1 MKKYGV
7 LALATVLAISGI
19 LWIGGQGSDE
29 GIAVTVHTMAEQPVK
44 KTVVCSGI
52 VESVES
58 KNIYLD
64 VSCIA
69 GEVYSKAGQQVKKGD
84 VLFTVDV
91 DATKQVLATLGGTA
105 AAVPD
110 DAINKEITAPV
121 NGVLTALNVQSGE
134 LADSSKPCAVISSSD
149 ELQVKV
155 AIHEKDIKR
164 VAVGQKVQVSGTAF
178 QKDTYTGTVTEISPS
193 ARQQYVGSV
202 TETVVDA
209 IVTLDTDCLDD
220 SLRLGLTAQADVI
233 VEELP
238 DALVIPYGCILQ
250 DEENREFVYVVQE
263 GCAVKRVVE
272 TGSELKEGCCIT
284 GGLQAGEQIVLQPDK
299 ITKDGEK
306 VQLS

>member
-1 MKKYGV
+1 MNKYGV

-19 LWIGGQGSDE
+19 LLIGGQE
-29 GIAVTVHTMAEQPVK
+29 GKEGVTVTVHTVAEQPVK
-44 KTVVCSGI
+44 KTVICSGTI
-52 VESVES
+52 ESVES
-58 KNIYLD
+58 KNLYLD

-91 DATKQVLATLGGTA
+91 DATKQVLANLGGNS
-105 AAVPD
+105 VNIPD
-110 DAINKEITAPV
+110 DAIKKEITAPV
-121 NGVLTALNVQSGE
+121 NGVLTVLNVQSGE
-134 LADSSKPCAVISSSD
+134 LADASKPCAVISSSD

-155 AIHEKDIKR
+155 SIHEKDIKNI
-164 VAVGQKVQVSGTAF
+164 AVGQKVQVSGTAF

-193 ARQQYVGSV
+193 ARQQYVGSI

-209 IVTLDTDCLDD
+209 IVVLDTSCLDA

-238 DALVIPYGCILQ
+238 DALVIPYECILQ
-250 DEENREFVYVVQE
+250 DEENQEFVYVLQD

-272 TGSELKEGCCIT
+272 TGSELREGCSII
-284 GGLQAGEQIVLQPDK
+284 GGLQVGEQVIMQPDR
-299 ITKDGEK
+299 ITEDGEK